1 MTADFVLMNT
11 PTMLILM
18 LGGASIL
25 SLIINKLNNQ

>member
-1 MTADFVLMNT
+1 MTFEYVLMNT

-18 LGGASIL
+18 LGGASLL

>member
-1 MTADFVLMNT
+1 MTFEYILMNT

-18 LGGASIL
+18 LGGASVL

>member
-1 MTADFVLMNT
+1 MTVDFVLMNT